1 MWSLIQH
8 GASLV
13 AQMVKNLPAM
23 QEMQVQSLGGAD
35 TLEKGI
41 APDYSMLAW
50 EIPWTEEPGRAWRTT
65 VHGVAESWTLL
76 NKHTSVW
83 LCGQTVVVPTP
94 VL

>member
-23 QEMQVQSLGGAD
+23 QETQVQSLGGAD
-35 TLEKGI
+35 TLEKGM

-50 EIPWTEEPGRAWRTT
+50 EIPWTEEPGRAWWTT
-65 VHGVAESWTLL
+65 VHRVAESWTLL

-83 LCGQTVVVPTP
+83 LCGQTVVAPTP

>member
-23 QEMQVQSLGGAD
+23 QETQVQSLGGAD
-35 TLEKGI
+35 TLEKGM

-50 EIPWTEEPGRAWRTT
+50 EIPWTEEPGRLHSRGFARVRHNLTI
-65 VHGVAESWTLL
+65 LQY
-76 NKHTSVW
+76 KDMVW
-83 LCGQTVVVPTP
+83 L
-94 VL
+94 